1 MKLFGLLVLAFGLVA
16 CGYNFPG
23 NSGTLPG
30 GVEKVYIPLF
40 INQTAE
46 PQLENTMTNM
56 VSEVFSRNRNI
67 VQVKSSQEADAVLQ
81 GVVSNYSSKA
91 ISYDQNDD
99 IGEFRATMTVT
110 MTLVS
115 TETKLPL
122 WEKEISW
129 KKVYNAADDKSLQED
144 YEQDAI
150 EEISRRLAEEILYQ
164 LLDDF

>member
-1 MKLFGLLVLAFGLVA
+1 MRLFILLALLFGLVA

-23 NSGTLPG
+23 QSGSLPG

-40 INQTAE
+40 INQTSE
-46 PQLENTMTNM
+46 PQLENRMSNM

-67 VQVKSSQEADAVLQ
+67 DQVENLPQADAVLQ
-81 GVVSNYSSKA
+81 GVISNYSSKA

-99 IGEFRATMTVT
+99 IGEYRATMTVA
-110 MTLVS
+110 MELVS
-115 TETKLPL
+115 TKTELPL
-122 WEKEISW
+122 WEKSISW

-144 YEQDAI
+144 YEQEAI
-150 EEISRRLAEEILYQ
+150 EEISRRLAEEVLYQ